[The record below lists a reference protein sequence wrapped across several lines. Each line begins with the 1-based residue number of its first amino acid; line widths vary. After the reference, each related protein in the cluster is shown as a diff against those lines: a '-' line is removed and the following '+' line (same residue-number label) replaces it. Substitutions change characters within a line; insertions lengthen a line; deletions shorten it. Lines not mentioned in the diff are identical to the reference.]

1 MELWAAC
8 FLLNILH
15 CSKYLMFIACFLYT
29 CILSSF
35 HALIYG
41 KYWVDQKVHLGFQ
54 TFGQSNITIILLLL
68 TQPLVGTLLL
78 SPGSWC
84 AQGFVCALLESVSQV
99 LWKLCNQI
107 PLASKVKF
115 CGGSYLLSS
124 SMVGLMATSSK
135 RAYATHCVSQ
145 VATPTAPVAVAGHC
159 WPMPP

>member
-1 MELWAAC
+1 MY
-8 FLLNILH
+8 LNSVEPILN
-15 CSKYLMFIACFLYT
+15 
-29 CILSSF
+29 SF

-115 CGGSYLLSS
+115 SGD
-124 SMVGLMATSSK
+124 
-135 RAYATHCVSQ
+135 SQ
-145 VATPTAPVAVAGHC
+145 SLCQISRLGNMLWVLELF
-159 WPMPP
+159 